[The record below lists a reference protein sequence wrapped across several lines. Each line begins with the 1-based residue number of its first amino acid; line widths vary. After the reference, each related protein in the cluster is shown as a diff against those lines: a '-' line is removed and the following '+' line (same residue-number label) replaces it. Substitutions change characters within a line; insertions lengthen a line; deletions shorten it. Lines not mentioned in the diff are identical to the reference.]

1 MALVYPSLYEGFGL
15 PPLEAMACGTPVI
28 TSKTTSLPEVTGG
41 AALLIDPLDEDAI
54 AAAML
59 RLIADQPLRE
69 RLSAMS
75 IEHASKLTW
84 DKTASQTWKVL
95 EECCHA

>member
-1 MALVYPSLYEGFGL
+1 
-15 PPLEAMACGTPVI
+15 
-28 TSKTTSLPEVTGG
+28 LPEVTGG

-59 RLIADQPLRE
+59 RLIGDRQLRQH
-69 RLSAMS
+69 LSALS
-75 IEHASKLTW
+75 IAHASKLTW
-84 DKTASQTWKVL
+84 DKTAQQTWKVL